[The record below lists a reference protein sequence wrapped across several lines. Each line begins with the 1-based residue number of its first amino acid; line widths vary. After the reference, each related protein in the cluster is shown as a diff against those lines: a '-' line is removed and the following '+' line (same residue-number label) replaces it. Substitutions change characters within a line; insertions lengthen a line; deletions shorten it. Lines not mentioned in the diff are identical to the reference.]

1 MLSDKLR
8 LFIAIELPADVRE
21 ALAELQKRFQT
32 GDRDSVVRWTVLDS
46 IHLTLK
52 FLGETPADRRPTI
65 EAALLEAVAD
75 HAPFSLT
82 LQGAGC
88 FPDFQRPRI
97 VWAGVTGDV
106 EHLHTV
112 RNAIERTVAPLGY
125 PTEDRE
131 FSPHLTIG
139 RTRQDASRIALSA
152 LGDQVRKVE
161 KSPLATWRVEGISLM
176 RSQLKPSGPV
186 YTQLFHAPLKG

>member
-1 MLSDKLR
+1 MPSDNLR
-8 LFIAIELPADVRE
+8 LFIAIELPAEVRE
-21 ALAELQKRFQT
+21 ALTGLQRRFQT
-32 GDRDSVVRWTVLDS
+32 GDRDSVVRWTALDS

-52 FLGETPADRRPTI
+52 FIGETPADNRPAI
-65 EAALLEAVAD
+65 ESALQAAVTNY
-75 HAPFSLT
+75 APFSLT

-88 FPDFQRPRI
+88 FPDLQRPRI
-97 VWAGVTGDV
+97 VWAGVSGDI

-161 KSPLATWRVEGISLM
+161 RSALVTWRVEGISLM
-176 RSQLKPSGPV
+176 RSQLKPSGPI

>member
-1 MLSDKLR
+1 MPSDNLR
-8 LFIAIELPADVRE
+8 LFIAIELPAEVRD
-21 ALAELQKRFQT
+21 ALARLQQRFQT
-32 GDRDSVVRWTVLDS
+32 GDEDSVVRWTALDS

-52 FLGETPADRRPTI
+52 FIGETPAANRAAI
-65 EAALLEAVAD
+65 EAALQEAVAS

-88 FPDFQRPRI
+88 FPDLQRPRI
-97 VWAGVTGDV
+97 VWAGVSGDI

-139 RTRQDASRIALSA
+139 RTRQDASRMALTA
-152 LGDQVRKVE
+152 LGNQVRKVE
-161 KSPLATWRVEGISLM
+161 RSALATWRVEGISLM
-176 RSQLKPSGPV
+176 RSQLKPSGPI

>member
-1 MLSDKLR
+1 MASDNLR
-8 LFIAIELPADVRE
+8 LFIAIELPAEVRD
-21 ALAELQKRFQT
+21 ALTALQKRFQT
-32 GDRDSVVRWTVLDS
+32 GDEDSVVRWTALDS

-52 FLGETPADRRPTI
+52 FIGETPAENRAPI
-65 EAALLEAVAD
+65 ESALQDAVAN
-75 HAPFSLT
+75 HAPFNLT

-88 FPDFQRPRI
+88 FPDLQRPRI
-97 VWAGVTGDV
+97 VWAGVSGDI
-106 EHLHTV
+106 EHLHAV

-139 RTRQDASRIALSA
+139 RTRQDASRMALTALGNQVRQVERSA
-152 LGDQVRKVE
+152 LV
-161 KSPLATWRVEGISLM
+161 TWRVDGISLM
-176 RSQLKPSGPV
+176 RSQLKPSGPI